1 MSYPPQKTEGETAAV
16 NPKLSEKRKER
27 LMNIKK
33 REELKDVLIYKFK
46 EKYGDQA
53 SNASAM
59 IGKEVDK
66 FVGNAS
72 VTEANLARL
81 ERRIHKRTA
90 RPDDAKSEVSN
101 VSSYSRSSAGRSARM
116 GKPAAVAQTMEGIP
130 EDARFDNYEW
140 SKLDEYASYLHEQ
153 DAVRQRLGLVD
164 MQKKLRADLDK
175 QVADQRRKK
184 QRQRE
189 EEQRYFHN
197 QMVEIE
203 QWKEMEKEREV
214 EMKDKAIKEKSD
226 RDEQLAFER
235 KRRDEDL
242 AKTEKEEK
250 ALVEKIVREM
260 EQEKVRMV
268 AKKVQQREAML
279 RIMDENMEERKI
291 KDEQK
296 AKQQEMEIEGMREY
310 NRILDEQ
317 EAQRAAALESRIS
330 RQKELMEKMKENVI
344 KQQAAKGDE
353 DARRALRQKEEA
365 DARAV
370 EMERNKEQKLRQM
383 RLETQDFLFAQM
395 EEKEAR
401 KHQAMQ
407 LKSLQARILDEDTK
421 EYMDMEKHRA
431 VERRR
436 QNLEHRLELDEQIKR
451 KNQDNKEFKY
461 CMSGNEVSMNKQLLE
476 VVEKTLV
483 ERDDEIAEVVE

>member
-1 MSYPPQKTEGETAAV
+1 V
-16 NPKLSEKRKER
+16 NPKLSDKRKER

-66 FVGNAS
+66 FVGTAS

-90 RPDDAKSEVSN
+90 RPDDARSEVSN
-101 VSSYSRSSAGRSARM
+101 VSSYSRASRASRMSGQGMNKTAPAGALEM
-116 GKPAAVAQTMEGIP
+116 VP
-130 EDARFDNYEW
+130 EDARFENFEW

-153 DAVRQRLGLVD
+153 DAVRQKLGLHD

-214 EMKDKAIKEKSD
+214 ETKEKAIKEKVD
-226 RDEQLAFER
+226 RDEQLEFER
-235 KRRDEDL
+235 KRRDVEI

-260 EQEKVRMV
+260 EQEKIRMV

-279 RIMDENMEERKI
+279 RIMEENMEERRI
-291 KDEQK
+291 KEEQK

-310 NRILDEQ
+310 NRILDQQEQ
-317 EAQRAAALESRIS
+317 ARAEALESRIN
-330 RQKELMEKMKENVI
+330 RQKELMEKMKENVVA
-344 KQQAAKGDE
+344 QQQAKGDE
-353 DARRALRQKEEA
+353 DARRAQKQKEER
-365 DARAV
+365 DARDV
-370 EMERNKEQKLRQM
+370 EMERNKAQKLRQM

-401 KHQAMQ
+401 KAQAVQ
-407 LKSLQARILDEDTK
+407 LKGLQARILEEDTK
-421 EYMDMEKHRA
+421 EYMDMEKQRSLERHRL
-431 VERRR
+431 
-436 QNLEHRLELDEQIKR
+436 NLEHRLELDEQIRR
-451 KNQDNKEFKY
+451 KKQMTAEFKY
-461 CMSGNEVSMNKQLLE
+461 CMSENEVSMNKQLLE
-476 VVEKTLV
+476 VVEKTLK
-483 ERDDEIAEVVE
+483 ERDDAEEGEAVEAA